1 MKNKLLFIAI
11 ISMCSVALAQNHKT
25 DSLYNLL
32 KQPQPDTTKAD
43 LLIELGRAFQLTNSD
58 STFLLSYQAYRI
70 SIKNKYLSGISRS
83 ATLIGNV
90 YLETGNYPKALE
102 YFIHKLKIEEQR
114 HKPESMAIV
123 NMNIANVYQKEGDY
137 NKSFIYA
144 LVADSI
150 IDANKINYLKVNSLL
165 NLGDLFEK
173 LGNLKSALE
182 YTLRTY
188 ALAVKENDINYKGAA
203 LNNLGNIYA
212 KRNNNS
218 LSIQSYKEA
227 LPFLEAAG
235 DSAFLAETFIGL
247 AKQYLLIEKYD
258 SSVYFGIESHE
269 ISKNNGF
276 LSKQLDACVFLI
288 DFYKKRL
295 DIKNAFAYQE
305 EGWMLKDSIYSKERI
320 AKSQFLSMEEELR
333 QKEIAEKKIEEAE
346 ERKIKLQFLTI
357 GLLLPVLFFITL
369 ILSNRKIKPKYIEFL
384 GVVSLLLSFEYIM
397 LLLHPLIV
405 SITNHLPLYQLLIF
419 AVIASILTPLHHRIE
434 NWLIKILTKKE
445 RVSLFKIRME

>member
-11 ISMCSVALAQNHKT
+11 ISMCSVVLAQNHKT

-32 KQPQPDTTKAD
+32 NQPQPDTTKAD
-43 LLIELGRAFQLTNSD
+43 ILIELGREYQLTNSD

-102 YFIHKLKIEEQR
+102 YYIEKLKIEENR
-114 HKPESMAIV
+114 KNSESMAVV
-123 NMNIANVYQKEGDY
+123 NMNISNVYHKEGNY
-137 NKSFIYA
+137 SKAFFYAFIS
-144 LVADSI
+144 DSI
-150 IDANKINYLKVNSLL
+150 IDVNKLNYLKFNSLL

-173 LGNLKSALE
+173 SGNLTSALE
-182 YTLRTY
+182 FTLKTY
-188 ALAVKENDINYKGAA
+188 ALAVKENNINFKGAA

-212 KRNNNS
+212 KMNKDS
-218 LSIQSYKEA
+218 LAILNYKKA
-227 LPFLEAAG
+227 LPILESVG
-235 DSAFLAETFIGL
+235 ESGFMAESFIGL
-247 AKQYLLIEKYD
+247 AKQYMFIKKFD
-258 SSVYFGIESHE
+258 SSLYYGLKSYE
-269 ISKNNGF
+269 ISKKNGF
-276 LSKQLDACVFLI
+276 LSKQLDACIFLI
-288 DFYKKRL
+288 DFYKKKL
-295 DIKNAFAYQE
+295 DIKNAFVYQE

-320 AKSQFLSMEEELR
+320 AKSQFISMEEDLR

-369 ILSNRKIKPKYIEFL
+369 YLSNRKIKPKYIEFL
-384 GVVSLLLSFEYIM
+384 GVVSLLLSFEFIM

-445 RVSLFKIRME
+445 KVSLFKIRME